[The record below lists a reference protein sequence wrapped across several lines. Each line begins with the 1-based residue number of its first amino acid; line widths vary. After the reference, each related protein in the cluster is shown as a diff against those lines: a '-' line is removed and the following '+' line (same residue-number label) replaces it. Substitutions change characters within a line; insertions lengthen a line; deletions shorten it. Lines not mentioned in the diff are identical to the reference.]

1 MSKRRRARILTKE
14 FFVMVFEK
22 IAQMIADKTDVDV
35 SEISKDTKFED
46 LSIDSLDI
54 TEIAMDIEDEF
65 GIEFEAD
72 PTMKTVAD
80 LVAAVEA
87 KVG

>member
-1 MSKRRRARILTKE
+1 
-14 FFVMVFEK
+14 MVFEK
-22 IAQMIADKTDVDV
+22 IAQMIADKIDCDVE
-35 SEISKDTKFED
+35 EIKEDTKFED

-72 PTMKTVAD
+72 NSMKTVAD
-80 LVAAVEA
+80 LVAAVEK

>member
-1 MSKRRRARILTKE
+1 
-14 FFVMVFEK
+14 MVFEK
-22 IAQMIADKTDVDV
+22 IAQMIADKIDCDVADIKA
-35 SEISKDTKFED
+35 ETQFED

-65 GIEFEAD
+65 DIEFEAD
-72 PTMKTVAD
+72 PSMKTVAD
-80 LVAAVEA
+80 LVAAVEK

>member
-1 MSKRRRARILTKE
+1 MA
-14 FFVMVFEK
+14 FEK
-22 IAQMIADKTDVDV
+22 IAQMIADKIDCDVNDIKA
-35 SEISKDTKFED
+35 ETKFED

-72 PTMKTVAD
+72 PSMKTVAD
-80 LVAAVEA
+80 LVAAVEK

>member
-1 MSKRRRARILTKE
+1 MVMQNKNIKE

-22 IAQMIADKTDVDV
+22 IAQMIADKTNCDAA
-35 SEISKDTKFED
+35 EIKKETAFED

-65 GIEFEAD
+65 DIEFEAD
-72 PTMKTVAD
+72 PSMKTVAD

-87 KVG
+87 KLS